1 MEYFNMRDLFPKSK
15 LKENA
20 EAAEIFEVI
29 AQETDGKIPKDI
41 AEMLLR
47 ENRDPNY
54 IIRIHRCLAD
64 KKEEIFT
71 DGLRIKGGTNLDYTT
86 SDYTGSD
93 MTLMISVRDAHAYK
107 NPRDEDALCVITK
120 IPKSYLE
127 YQKGITKP
135 ILFPTQDA
143 AEQSGGFITMQN
155 GVQTILLPEFVLGA
169 VEFSNGR
176 ITGFAS
182 NEKYKNEHDYLGDG
196 LVFPD
201 SVISDYYEKTK
212 TPRVTEGME
221 SWDLQDKQDSKIA
234 QIIIQEG
241 NEYELA
247 RKNGART
254 ENEIKEFS
262 LKEMPKSKFKMFF
275 EKIKDFFKGK
285 DTSKDKI
292 GEEFDDRH

>member
-15 LKENA
+15 LEKNTD
-20 EAAEIFEVI
+20 AAEIFEGI

-41 AEMLLR
+41 AEMLLK

-107 NPRDEDALCVITK
+107 NPRGEDALCVITK
-120 IPKSYLE
+120 IPREYLE
-127 YQKGITKP
+127 YEKGITKP

-169 VEFSNGR
+169 VEFSNGK
-176 ITGFAS
+176 ITGFS
-182 NEKYKNEHDYLGDG
+182 KNERYKNEHDYLGDG

-201 SVISDYYEKTK
+201 TVISDYYEKTGIA
-212 TPRVTEGME
+212 RVENGLE
-221 SWDLQDKQDSKIA
+221 NSGLQSKQDEQIA
-234 QIIIQEG
+234 QTIIQEC

-247 RKNGART
+247 RRKKGRT
-254 ENEIKEFS
+254 ESEIKDFS
-262 LKEMPKSKFKMFF
+262 LREMPKSKFKMFF

-285 DTSKDKI
+285 DSSKDKI
-292 GEEFDDRH
+292 GEELDDRC

>member
-15 LKENA
+15 MGKNQ
-20 EAAEIFEVI
+20 EADELFEGI
-29 AQETDGKIPKDI
+29 AQDTDGKIPKDI
-41 AEMLLR
+41 AEMLLK
-47 ENRDPNY
+47 ENRNPNY
-54 IIRIHRCLAD
+54 VIRIHRCLAD
-64 KKEEIFT
+64 KKEEIFR

-93 MTLMISVRDAHAYK
+93 MTLMISVRDTHAYK
-107 NPRDEDALCVITK
+107 NSRGEDALCVITK
-120 IPKSYLE
+120 IPREYLE
-127 YQKGITKP
+127 YEKGITKP

-169 VEFSNGR
+169 VEYSNGK
-176 ITGFAS
+176 ITGFAQ

-201 SVISDYYEKTK
+201 LVISDYYEKTK
-212 TPRVTEGME
+212 TPRVTVDME
-221 SWDLQDKQDSKIA
+221 NGELQDKQDLQIA
-234 QIIIQEG
+234 QTIIQEC

-247 RKNGART
+247 RRKRGRT
-254 ENEIKEFS
+254 ESEIKDFS
-262 LKEMPKSKFKMFF
+262 LREMPKSKFKMFF

-292 GEEFDDRH
+292 GEELDDRR